1 MPPQTCIDLSPVSIT
16 HFREKRLSSHHTK
29 CCGTF
34 QIPGCSWAPA
44 FRPPLPRG
52 TPLKRSSK
60 WRGAHSQYR
69 STILALAPRVG
80 PAFPPGTP
88 HHHPALSP
96 QAADHRGRH
105 RSALPARIRMRHIR
119 LGGTKEEQGGI
130 MKTEALPGP
139 WLQSKERLTRT
150 SRGRQH
156 QHLSHKILASWV
168 KTSPE
173 CLPSANTSF
182 SFLGKTFY
190 LQKATCE
197 LYRVSPCL

>member
-1 MPPQTCIDLSPVSIT
+1 
-16 HFREKRLSSHHTK
+16 
-29 CCGTF
+29 
-34 QIPGCSWAPA
+34 
-44 FRPPLPRG
+44 
-52 TPLKRSSK
+52 
-60 WRGAHSQYR
+60 
-69 STILALAPRVG
+69 
-80 PAFPPGTP
+80 
-88 HHHPALSP
+88 
-96 QAADHRGRH
+96 
-105 RSALPARIRMRHIR
+105 
-119 LGGTKEEQGGI
+119 

-182 SFLGKTFY
+182 SLLGKTFY

-197 LYRVSPCL
+197 LYRVSPCF